1 MHITNWECSF
11 LQVWEIVYS
20 KDGSV
25 KEVLKVMQ
33 LKGHKV
39 IYFSASI
46 FWSSLFCFYVSPI
59 CQIMNVLLE
68 KGKKEKKDLYLEF
81 SWHWMWPSFIE

>member
-1 MHITNWECSF
+1 MFHLYATF
-11 LQVWEIVYS
+11 QVWEIVYS

-39 IYFSASI
+39 VFANAIS
-46 FWSSLFCFYVSPI
+46 CV
-59 CQIMNVLLE
+59 
-68 KGKKEKKDLYLEF
+68 DDT
-81 SWHWMWPSFIE
+81 FI

>member
-1 MHITNWECSF
+1 M
-11 LQVWEIVYS
+11 WEIVYS

-39 IYFSASI
+39 RDTYCFVFSLCGPFLQTYMSNAEVVPAKLK
-46 FWSSLFCFYVSPI
+46 F
-59 CQIMNVLLE
+59 
-68 KGKKEKKDLYLEF
+68 
-81 SWHWMWPSFIE
+81 